1 VFISKYINFKGILRA
16 FKSCEK
22 MTNVYILQ
30 GDATDVNGLSLENSL
45 LSDYQWLGRAKWN
58 NGFGSTIEKGG
69 TAGDPSTGG
78 TNPPT
83 IDYTNGVFSIYIY
96 PMKYNLQHSHTI
108 ISSDNETRP
117 TNSTYIIWR
126 RTA

>member
-30 GDATDVNGLSLENSL
+30 GDQNKSHHHTVYVKDLGHTHALNYPYNIVFNGSGQSTAYSPVAVGTTLVTLSVVSDKAVIVVNDDNS
-45 LSDYQWLGRAKWN
+45 DIDKN
-58 NGFGSTIEKGG
+58 I
-69 TAGDPSTGG
+69 TANSGEDEARPS
-78 TNPPT
+78 
-83 IDYTNGVFSIYIY
+83 
-96 PMKYNLQHSHTI
+96 
-108 ISSDNETRP
+108 
-117 TNSTYIIWR
+117 NSTYIIWR